1 MANNNNSDDNTMST
15 GEAGRKGGQRT
26 SETHDREFYE
36 QNGQKGGQRVSD
48 LVEKGK
54 QSEADNA

>member
-1 MANNNNSDDNTMST
+1 MANKNNDDSMST
-15 GEAGRKGGQRT
+15 RAAGQKGGQRT

-48 LVEKGK
+48 LVDKGK
-54 QSEADNA
+54 ATEGGQAD

>member
-1 MANNNNSDDNTMST
+1 MANSNNNDDNTMST
-15 GEAGRKGGQRT
+15 GAAGRKGGLRT

-36 QNGQKGGQRVSD
+36 QNGQKGGKRVSD

-54 QSEADNA
+54 ESEANNE